1 LATAGFLWLHGRGA
15 AGTTLQFG
23 VADSIDITSGHCALS
38 SAAPMG
44 MATQD
49 HGAEYGE
56 GEFPDARQ
64 VEFSTEVWMEQELAE
79 LESVLQRAAGALSG
93 LLLRSS
99 ARVLQEED
107 SEEERAGAN
116 SGTVV
121 DPHNVHGCFDEGE
134 DNVGGAAV
142 GADAAQNLT
151 ASFHE
156 PGPAAVTLPSDSPV
170 TVRREKEKRLLE
182 CGALQAAGYIDARS
196 L

>member
-1 LATAGFLWLHGRGA
+1 
-15 AGTTLQFG
+15 
-23 VADSIDITSGHCALS
+23 VADSIDITSAHCALS
-38 SAAPMG
+38 SAARMG

-64 VEFSTEVWMEQELAE
+64 VESSTEVWMEQELAE

-121 DPHNVHGCFDEGE
+121 DPQCADNVHGCFDEGE

-142 GADAAQNLT
+142 GAAAAQNLT

-170 TVRREKEKRLLE
+170 TVRREKEKRLAPL
-182 CGALQAAGYIDARS
+182 LRLAGGRVCRCPQFCD
-196 L
+196 